1 MSDVGYGKPPLHS
14 RFQKGKSGNAKGR
27 PKGSCNTLKL
37 LNDVLEQKITITQ
50 DGKQVK
56 ISKKLAMLT
65 QLVNAAVKGEIKAIA
80 ALFPYLLQIDLKE
93 EEKQQALKALSSSDQ
108 SIVENFIKKIK
119 ENGDGHD
126 R

>member
-14 RFQKGKSGNAKGR
+14 RFQKGKSGNTKGR

-50 DGKQVK
+50 EGKPVK

-65 QLVNAAVKGEIKAIA
+65 QLVNGAGKGEIKAIA

-93 EEKQQALKALSSSDQ
+93 EEKQQALKALSSNDQ
-108 SIVENFIKKIK
+108 SIVENFIKKFNEEK
-119 ENGDGHD
+119 NYD
-126 R
+126 

>member
-37 LNDVLEQKITITQ
+37 LNDVLEQKITISQ
-50 DGKQVK
+50 EGKKIK

-80 ALFPYLLQIDLKE
+80 ELFPYLLQIDLKE

>member
-56 ISKKLAMLT
+56 ISKKLTMLT
-65 QLVNAAVKGEIKAIA
+65 SWSMR
-80 ALFPYLLQIDLKE
+80 P
-93 EEKQQALKALSSSDQ
+93 
-108 SIVENFIKKIK
+108 
-119 ENGDGHD
+119 
-126 R
+126 